1 MFENSNRWFYLTVFL
16 LLGIFIYL
24 LSPILTPFAVSAL
37 IAYLFDPFADKL
49 ESWKL
54 SRTLS
59 VVIVFLVIIFITF
72 LILIFLIPALEH
84 QISKLITNLPI
95 YFQYLSDNLTPWLK
109 EKFGIQTDVF
119 NISDVSNL
127 LKAHW
132 NEAGGVAK
140 AIISSLSKSSMVVVN
155 WLMNIILIPVVTF
168 YLLRDWDILTARVG
182 ELIPRPIYPTINK
195 LAKESNEVLSAFL
208 RGQFSVMLALGIIYT
223 IGLMIIGLDL
233 SLLIGMGAGI
243 VSFIPYLGAITGMVV
258 GVISAIVQ
266 FGDPTYVIYVLIVF
280 GVGQLL
286 EGMVLTPL
294 LVGDK
299 IGLHPVAVIFAVLAG
314 GQLFGFVGILLGL
327 PIAAVVMV
335 LLKFAH
341 QNYIQSKI
349 YGDEQEITLSNKP
362 KEKPK
367 EKPKT
372 GNKKG
377 KKIESE

>member
-1 MFENSNRWFYLTVFL
+1 MFTDSNRWYFLAVFL

-24 LSPILTPFAVSAL
+24 LSPILTPFAISAL

-59 VVIVFLVIIFITF
+59 VVIVFIIMTIIVF
-72 LILIFLIPALEH
+72 LILLVLIPTLEH
-84 QISKLITNLPI
+84 QISNLITNLPK
-95 YFQYLSDNLTPWLK
+95 YFQYLSDNVTPWLR
-109 EKFGIQTDVF
+109 EKFGLQTDIF
-119 NISDVSNL
+119 NFSELTDL
-127 LKAHW
+127 LKEHW
-132 NEAGGVAK
+132 NEAGGIAKNIVA
-140 AIISSLSKSSMVVVN
+140 SLSKSSMVVVN
-155 WLMNIILIPVVTF
+155 WMMNIILIPVVTF

-182 ELIPRPIYPTINK
+182 ELIPRPVYPTINK
-195 LAKESNEVLSAFL
+195 LVTESNNVLSAFL
-208 RGQFSVMLALGIIYT
+208 RGQFSVMLALGIIYS

-266 FGDPTYVIYVLIVF
+266 FGDPTYVVYVLIVF
-280 GVGQLL
+280 GIGQLL
-286 EGMVLTPL
+286 EGMVLTPW

-335 LLKFAH
+335 LLRFAH
-341 QNYIQSKI
+341 QNYIQSKM
-349 YGDEQEITLSNKP
+349 YGDDEEYSLTNSDSKKKTKVKTKNEP
-362 KEKPK
+362 K
-367 EKPKT
+367 
-372 GNKKG
+372 
-377 KKIESE
+377 SD